1 MKKYFSKISSVKQFL
16 LVFTS
21 CCLIFLGISNIKPII
36 FSIMKIFSL
45 FSPLLTGLI
54 FAIVINIP
62 MNLIEYHL
70 FTKYNRLPKV
80 RRPLSIALSLLFILG
95 GLIGIAFLVVPELIN
110 AVAIILQNV
119 ANVIDFL
126 AEIDSTADLSDIPYG
141 NFLQQL
147 NIDWGSIKASLE
159 RFSLPSPSSLL
170 NMLMQTIESAT
181 GLIINLFVGLVF
193 SVYILS
199 GKEKL
204 KHQVLRM
211 IHAWLP
217 FRFGKHLI
225 HVTTVCTDTF
235 RLFMVGQ
242 ITEAVILGTL
252 CTIGMFLLGLP
263 YAPMISA
270 TIGVTA
276 LIPVAGAYIGAFVG
290 AFMIL
295 TVSPFKSVIFL
306 IFILILQQL
315 EGNLIYP
322 KVVGKK
328 LNLPAIW
335 VLAAITIG
343 GSLNGPVGMLLGV
356 PAAAAAYALLREATE
371 KQEEKRKVEKNEN
384 RNY

>member
-1 MKKYFSKISSVKQFL
+1 MKKNFTQLSSSKRFL
-16 LVFTS
+16 LLFTA
-21 CCLIFLGISNIKPII
+21 CCLIFLGISNVKPII
-36 FSIMKIFSL
+36 DHIIKIFRL

-62 MNLIEYHL
+62 MNLIEYQL
-70 FTKYNRLPKV
+70 FAKRNWLPKG
-80 RRPLSIALSLLFILG
+80 RRPLSIAISLLLILG
-95 GLIGIAFLVVPELIN
+95 ALIGIAFLVIPELIN
-110 AVAIILQNV
+110 AFAIILQNV
-119 ANVIDFL
+119 GNVIDFL
-126 AEIDSTADLSDIPYG
+126 AEIDSTADLSGVPYG
-141 NFLQQL
+141 DFLEQL
-147 NIDWGSIKASLE
+147 SIDWTSIKDSLE
-159 RFSLPSPSSLL
+159 RFSLPAPAELL
-170 NMLMQTIESAT
+170 NILLQTIESAT

-199 GKEKL
+199 NKEKL
-204 KHQVLRM
+204 KRQVLRL

-217 FRFGKHLI
+217 VEFGKHLI
-225 HVTTVCTDTF
+225 HVTAVCTDTF

-252 CTIGMFLLGLP
+252 CTIGMFVLGLP
-263 YAPMISA
+263 YAPMIGA

-276 LIPVAGAYIGAFVG
+276 LVPIAGAYIGAFVG

-295 TVSPFKSVIFL
+295 TVSPFKAIIFL

-322 KVVGKK
+322 RVVGKK
-328 LNLPAIW
+328 INLPALW
-335 VLAAITIG
+335 VLAAITMG

-356 PAAAAAYALLREATE
+356 PAAASAYTLLREATE

-384 RNY
+384 RNH